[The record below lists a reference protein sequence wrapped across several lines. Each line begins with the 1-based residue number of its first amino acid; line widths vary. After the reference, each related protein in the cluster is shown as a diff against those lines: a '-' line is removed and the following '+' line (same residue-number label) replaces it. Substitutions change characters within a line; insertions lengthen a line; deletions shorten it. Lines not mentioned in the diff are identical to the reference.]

1 MGPRKIYTKKMYRNV
16 FHNSVFMAFM
26 TCMTQINVR
35 QLPLILACTKMVL
48 YDDSNFP
55 MAVSHAYALDFKL
68 STKMFIVYVI

>member
-26 TCMTQINVR
+26 TCMTEINVR

-48 YDDSNFP
+48 YDDSNLRLNDSF
-55 MAVSHAYALDFKL
+55 AYTLVFKL
-68 STKMFIVYVI
+68 STKMFP